1 MAAEQ
6 RSPQLLPLVVLV
18 LTALGIDRSALGAWN
33 CPEDSAADLWKCSAN
48 SQAPEPDQGA
58 TAPADGGAPSKPEP
72 NSEDPRLHAG
82 LTWDYCGPRPKRL
95 GPSRL
100 DPLPDDQSPILLS
113 SDAAE
118 LQRNDNRILLSGRVE
133 AQRGSQK
140 LQAEQL
146 IYDRDLD
153 RVQASGELF
162 LSQPGLRTLSVQGE
176 WNTQSHQAWLT
187 NASYRLEGI
196 NARGT
201 AASAHLES
209 KDLAHF
215 QSVTYTPCAPG
226 HQDWSLTAERL
237 DLDRAA
243 GEGVARDA
251 TLRFGDVPVFY
262 TPYLSFP
269 LDDRRK
275 SGLLAPSLASSGR
288 RGLDLQVPYYFNLAP
303 DMDATLIPR
312 IMTKRGMALGGEFRY
327 LTEQQQGE
335 IFAELVPS
343 DRESEHEGVR
353 GALSLKQTGQ
363 FGPRWSTDVQVNAV
377 SDDDYLRDYGS
388 DLKTTSVRNLE
399 RRGDLLYSG
408 DGFQALARVQ
418 NFQTVDST
426 IAPADQPYSR
436 MPQLWGYGA
445 QFGPGGSVLELEAE
459 DVYFRHDSKVE
470 GNRLSLHP
478 TASLPLKTSYGH
490 LTPLATLY
498 SSSYWLDHQTADQD
512 THLSSTIPSL
522 SLDGG
527 LVFER
532 NLAWFGDQASQTL
545 EPRIFYLYTPYND
558 QSEIPVFDSA
568 ELDFNFDSL
577 FRNNRFSGRDRIGD
591 ANQLT
596 LGLTSRI
603 FADRSGH
610 ELLRTSL
617 GQVLYFEDRKVQ
629 LVGSEE
635 QDNSSAYVAEVAAQ
649 LDKSW
654 STRGT
659 LMWDPN
665 RSDEQVRKASAT
677 VRYKTPE
684 QQLFNLGYRIN
695 HTDTND
701 DTDYKDAEFS
711 FRWPM
716 GSQVELVGRWLYSLR
731 YDQTS
736 EAFAGVEYG
745 RCCWKVRALVRDY
758 VDGTDGES
766 QLGVMF
772 QLELAGLGSLGNR
785 IDQFLERG
793 VYGYEIK

>member
-388 DLKTTSVRNLE
+388 DLKQPVFVIWSAGVTCSIVATDSKRWRGCRTFRPWTPPS
-399 RRGDLLYSG
+399 RRQISP
-408 DGFQALARVQ
+408 
-418 NFQTVDST
+418 TVACPSCGAT
-426 IAPADQPYSR
+426 EPSSAPAGPSWNWKPRMSTSAMIPRWRAIGCPCILPPACPSR
-436 MPQLWGYGA
+436 PPM
-445 QFGPGGSVLELEAE
+445 
-459 DVYFRHDSKVE
+459 
-470 GNRLSLHP
+470 
-478 TASLPLKTSYGH
+478 
-490 LTPLATLY
+490 
-498 SSSYWLDHQTADQD
+498 D
-512 THLSSTIPSL
+512 T
-522 SLDGG
+522 
-527 LVFER
+527 
-532 NLAWFGDQASQTL
+532 
-545 EPRIFYLYTPYND
+545 
-558 QSEIPVFDSA
+558 
-568 ELDFNFDSL
+568 
-577 FRNNRFSGRDRIGD
+577 
-591 ANQLT
+591 
-596 LGLTSRI
+596 
-603 FADRSGH
+603 
-610 ELLRTSL
+610 
-617 GQVLYFEDRKVQ
+617 
-629 LVGSEE
+629 
-635 QDNSSAYVAEVAAQ
+635 
-649 LDKSW
+649 
-654 STRGT
+654 
-659 LMWDPN
+659 
-665 RSDEQVRKASAT
+665 
-677 VRYKTPE
+677 
-684 QQLFNLGYRIN
+684 
-695 HTDTND
+695 
-701 DTDYKDAEFS
+701 
-711 FRWPM
+711 
-716 GSQVELVGRWLYSLR
+716 
-731 YDQTS
+731 
-736 EAFAGVEYG
+736 
-745 RCCWKVRALVRDY
+745 
-758 VDGTDGES
+758 
-766 QLGVMF
+766 
-772 QLELAGLGSLGNR
+772 
-785 IDQFLERG
+785 
-793 VYGYEIK
+793 